1 MMRLTLRSL
10 AARPLRTA
18 LSALAIVLGVALV
31 SAALVLGATL
41 KRGADALSASAY
53 DGTDA
58 AIVADMPFAPI
69 VSDGQQAPP
78 IPASVLATARA
89 TGGVGVAAG
98 NVSDRA
104 VLLGDDGKPVNDGLT
119 FAEGVDATTPG
130 ASALTPF
137 ALRDGQWPHGG
148 GEVAIEAGTA
158 DREGIGVGD
167 DVRIAARGP
176 AQTFRVSAIVRFSG
190 VDSLGQKTSAVV
202 FDLPTAQRLFDKRGR
217 YDSVLV
223 AARDGVDPAALR
235 RDLATALP
243 AQKVTTAAAEDRFS
257 LDELSTVVSV
267 VRTVLTAFGILAV
280 LIGAFTILNT
290 LSIAVAQ
297 RTRELALL
305 RMVGGSRAQARRL
318 VLAEALVLGLA
329 ASLTGL
335 VAGFGLAKL
344 LDGVLASVGLD
355 LPHSGLVIAP
365 SAIVV
370 ALAVGTLATL
380 LAGLVPARRATRVT
394 PLAALAQAGDGAG
407 ERRRGRLLAPLVA
420 AVAWPSAKLGG
431 VAGTLARRNALRHPG
446 RTALTATALAVGV
459 ALMTLVLVA
468 TGGFRSFE
476 RSSLEHR
483 IQAQQV
489 VYGADGWSPIP
500 DSVERAVAR
509 TPGVTAVTSLRQDG
523 TLAFGGRERIN
534 AIDPATVGGLFDFD
548 WVDGS
553 PDTLRSL
560 GADGAVLDSG
570 FASEHHL
577 AVGDRFA
584 VTSSAGRRVALEVRG
599 IERSPVLDM
608 MNLGPITVSAQAF
621 AAGGWA
627 SADRTITL
635 ADTTD
640 PAALRRTVARFPE
653 AQVDASADWID
664 TQLAGLDGVVAL
676 FGVLLALCVLVSL
689 LGIANAMVLATFE
702 RTRELGLLRAL
713 GMSRRQ
719 LRRMVRAESIA
730 TALLGAA
737 LGVAA
742 GLGLAAIVTAL
753 LADQGLQFVVPATG
767 LVVFAVLAV
776 LAGVVAAALPA
787 RRAARMDVLAALAH
801 E

>member
-1 MMRLTLRSL
+1 MIRLSVRSL

-58 AIVADMPFAPI
+58 AIVADVPFRPL

-78 IPASVLATARA
+78 IPASVLDTARA
-89 TGGVGVAAG
+89 TAGVGVAAG

-104 VLLGDDGKPVNDGLT
+104 VLLGADGRRVNQDGMT
-119 FAEGVDATTPG
+119 FAEGVDASSP
-130 ASALTPF
+130 AALKLTPF
-137 ALRDGQWPHGG
+137 ALRDGRWPRGG
-148 GEVAIEAGTA
+148 GEVAVEAGTA
-158 DREGIGVGD
+158 DRAHVGVGD

-190 VDSLGQKTSAVV
+190 VDSLGGKTGAVV
-202 FDLPTAQRLFDKRGR
+202 FDLPTAQRLFDKEGR

-223 AARDGVDPAALR
+223 AARDGVDPATLR
-235 RDLATALP
+235 RDLAAALP

-318 VLAEALVLGLA
+318 ILVEALLLGLA
-329 ASLTGL
+329 ASVTGL

-355 LPHSGLVIAP
+355 LPHSGLVLAP
-365 SAIVV
+365 SAVIV

-394 PLAALAQAGDGAG
+394 PIAALAQAGGAQ
-407 ERRRGRLLAPLVA
+407 RRRGRFVAPLVG
-420 AVAWPSAKLGG
+420 AVAWPGAKLGG
-431 VAGTLARRNALRHPG
+431 VAGTLARRNALRNPG
-446 RTALTATALAVGV
+446 RTTVTAAALAVGV
-459 ALMTLVLVA
+459 ALMTVVLVA
-468 TGGFRSFE
+468 TAGFRAFE

-489 VYGADGWSPIP
+489 VYAADGWSPIP
-500 DSVERAVAR
+500 DTIERAVAD

-523 TLAFGGRERIN
+523 ALAFGGRERIN
-534 AIDPATVGGLFDFD
+534 AVDPATARGLFDFD
-548 WVDGS
+548 WVHGS
-553 PDTLRSL
+553 PATLSSL
-560 GADGAVLDSG
+560 GADSAVLDSG

-577 AVGDRFA
+577 AVGDRFT
-584 VTSSAGRRVALEVRG
+584 VTSATGRQVALVVRG

-635 ADTTD
+635 VDTTD
-640 PAALRRTVARFPE
+640 PGALARTVARFPE
-653 AQVDASADWID
+653 AQVDPTAAWID

-702 RTRELGLLRAL
+702 RTRELGVLRAL

-730 TALLGAA
+730 TALLGAV
-737 LGVAA
+737 LGAAA
-742 GLGLAAIVTAL
+742 GLALAAVITSL
-753 LADQGLQFVVPATG
+753 LADQGLRFVVPTVG

-787 RRAARMDVLAALAH
+787 RRAARMDVLAALAY